1 MLCLLCAAAAWTV
14 DEKLCTFVAA
24 PTDQPTGPPEGTWR
38 LRQPSTEQQEAP
50 APQQAGGGVNV
61 LVKTG
66 QASLLLQDVFHV
78 PLLEV
83 CLGSRERRSMLPL
96 CLSLRCCSHAALAP
110 AAA

>member
-1 MLCLLCAAAAWTV
+1 MLCAAAWTV

-38 LRQPSTEQQEAP
+38 LRQPSTEQSEVP
-50 APQQAGGGVNV
+50 ASQQAGGGVNV

-66 QASLLLQDVFHV
+66 QASLLLQDAFHV

-83 CLGSRERRSMLPL
+83 CLGACECRSML
-96 CLSLRCCSHAALAP
+96 LSLPLGLCCRATAGTA
-110 AAA
+110 